1 MHFCV
6 SQKGDSNM
14 RIPIVTI
21 MLSTLALGTAAW
33 ANDDQASG
41 EVSSDYLSEQSLE
54 GTQAPGTAEETNLA
68 TTAEAS
74 EVTRGYL
81 DKEVVGIKPQVG
93 VMSYTDQ
100 FNNVQGRAAY
110 GFTLEGNLAQAVGL
124 GGTPFY
130 VGPQT
135 GFIFS
140 HFGNPGANF
149 FGSNTGNQVGA
160 GGANVF
166 IIPTDLKL
174 GYNVTERLRL
184 AVHGGGNVLYRSFAD
199 AFNTGPSSS
208 QSGSVWRWYPNAGG
222 DVEYAVGQ
230 NVAIMARPDVTV
242 TPGNTLFT
250 GTLAMA
256 IALG

>member
-1 MHFCV
+1 
-6 SQKGDSNM
+6 M
-14 RIPIVTI
+14 RLPIVTI

-41 EVSSDYLSEQSLE
+41 QVSSDYLSEQGTTGQSLDE
-54 GTQAPGTAEETNLA
+54 SQAPGTAEDTNLA

-81 DKEVVGIKPQVG
+81 DKESIGIKPQVG

-110 GFTLEGNLAQAVGL
+110 GFTLEGNIARAVGL

-130 VGPQT
+130 IGPQT

-149 FGSNTGNQVGA
+149 FGSNSGNPVGN

-166 IIPTDLKL
+166 IIPTDLKI

-184 AVHGGGNVLYRSFAD
+184 AVHGGGNVLYRSVAD
-199 AFNTGPSSS
+199 AFNTGPSSA

-230 NVAIMARPDVTV
+230 NIAIMARPDVTV
-242 TPGNTLFT
+242 TPGNSLFT